1 MIYYLS
7 QRETGKAKPVSPI
20 LRLRAE
26 GGFA

>member
-7 QRETGKAKPVSPI
+7 QRETGEVRPVSPI